1 MLATCERPGCKNPTR
16 RRRAMHS
23 PGPSRRKER
32 HFGLHGPSAARAR
45 LNERGVARAAA
56 GSPTQVGGSS
66 RGPNK
71 VT

>member
-1 MLATCERPGCKNPTR
+1 MQESDPPQTR
-16 RRRAMHS
+16 DAYE
-23 PGPSRRKER
+23 GPSRRKER
-32 HFGLHGPSAARAR
+32 HFGLHGWPAARAR
-45 LNERGVARAAA
+45 LTERGVARAAA